1 MERRFEEATTRSGT
15 TNSWRLKVVVVGAV
29 RAGKTSL
36 IRGMIEE
43 KPLLCPED
51 DRTKGVD
58 VHMSTPVK
66 ASRMA
71 QLEMVFW
78 DFAGHSDYYSTHQL
92 FLSKGALYLLVVD
105 IKRFAEEPLESRGDL
120 IFVWLD
126 ALLSRVP
133 GCNLLVVATQ
143 IDKLDGDSLD
153 IPKANLEN
161 AVKDHLE
168 TKKKEH
174 RRTMAKQN
182 TGSAIELVTLVFH
195 GVVTVSGAEGPSLLR
210 LREKLDSLVMN
221 NRDLFPSVGSEVP
234 VSWARASA
242 ALHAKRMG
250 FDPYREAWKVTPRGP
265 SNLPIYRWESRD
277 YLNLKEASAM
287 WGGVVKLLELEEE
300 TGDADGVLEVRILSD
315 LWPPWMYFRSFKLRK
330 RPL

>member
-1 MERRFEEATTRSGT
+1 MEWRFQEATTRSGT
-15 TNSWRLKVVVVGAV
+15 TNSWRLKVVVVGEV
-29 RAGKTSL
+29 CAGKTSL
-36 IRGMIEE
+36 IRGMIEN
-43 KPLLCPED
+43 KPLLCLED

-78 DFAGHSDYYSTHQL
+78 DFAGHSDYYSIHQL

-143 IDKLDGDSLD
+143 IDKLDGDNFD
-153 IPKANLEN
+153 ILKENLEN
-161 AVKDHLE
+161 AVKDHLQ

-174 RRTMAKQN
+174 RRTKAKQN
-182 TGSAIELVTLVFH
+182 TGSVIEFMTLVFH
-195 GVVTVSGAEGPSLLR
+195 GVVTVSGAEEPSLLC

-221 NRDLFPSVGSEVP
+221 NRDLFPSMGSEVP

-242 ALHAKRMG
+242 ALHAKRIG
-250 FDPYREAWKVTPRGP
+250 LDPYREAWRVKPRGP
-265 SNLPIYRWESRD
+265 SNLPIYRCESLD
-277 YLNLKEASAM
+277 YLNWGEAS
-287 WGGVVKLLELEEE
+287 
-300 TGDADGVLEVRILSD
+300 TI
-315 LWPPWMYFRSFKLRK
+315 
-330 RPL
+330 